1 MNDEQFNTLLASV
14 KEAGQIQRGERQA
27 SRTFHLEPP
36 YTPVIQTERPA
47 VHYPIQNSYSEQ
59 VACQA

>member
-14 KEAGQIQRGERQA
+14 EEAGQIQRGERQA

-36 YTPVIQTERPA
+36 NTPATPKEQHA
-47 VHYPIQNSYSEQ
+47 FQYPMHEGNFAP